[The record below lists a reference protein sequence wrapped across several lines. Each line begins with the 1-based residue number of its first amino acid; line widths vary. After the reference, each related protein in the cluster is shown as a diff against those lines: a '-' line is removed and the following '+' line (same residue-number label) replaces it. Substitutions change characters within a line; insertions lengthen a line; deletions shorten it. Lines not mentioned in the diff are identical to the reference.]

1 MNSTPGTTTDIST
14 APGWHGRQRLV
25 HDDGATMYAN
35 MTASRLCA
43 DPAAAHDSIG
53 RAMRSLGLFPRRAA
67 NRPRLKLAGVT
78 TVVRVAIADD
88 DPLARLAIE
97 AMVRR
102 ADGLMFVGAAR
113 GVHEIVKVAML
124 TGAEAVVLD
133 WMMPDGGGA
142 EAARR
147 ILTRRPDT
155 AIVAL
160 TASRSQEAAREM
172 EDAGAFGVLAKGGS
186 VHELAHTIHRAMSGA

>member
-1 MNSTPGTTTDIST
+1 MNSTPGTTMDIST

-25 HDDGATMYAN
+25 HDGGTTMYAD
-35 MTASRLCA
+35 MTASPIRA
-43 DPAAAHDSIG
+43 EFAAGPDSIG
-53 RAMRSLGLFPRRAA
+53 RAMRSLGLFPRRV
-67 NRPRLKLAGVT
+67 RGGPELRLVT
-78 TVVRVAIADD
+78 EPMIVRVAIADD

-97 AMVRR
+97 GMVRR
-102 ADGLMFVGAAR
+102 ADGLMFVGAAA
-113 GVHEIVKVAML
+113 GVHEIVEVALL
-124 TGAEAVVLD
+124 TQAEAVVLD

-160 TASRSQEAAREM
+160 TASRSKEAAREM

-186 VHELAHTIHRAMSGA
+186 ARELAQTIHRATSGV